1 MERELYGLPSF
12 NFMASIKLMKSS
24 TATHSAYIFYHLFFM
39 LGLEDDMEHNTG
51 NKFDEDPE
59 CLLEQVMYHALRAGR
74 EIVRK
79 EEGRAKVIY
88 IWVSCFLIMSLSSR
102 KELGDSGGNAG

>member
-24 TATHSAYIFYHLFFM
+24 TATHSAYIFYHLVFM
-39 LGLEDDMEHNTG
+39 LGLEDNMEHNTG

-59 CLLEQVMYHALRAGR
+59 CLLEQVTYHALRAGH

-79 EEGRAKVIY
+79 EEVCAQVIY
-88 IWVSCFLIMSLSSR
+88 IWVSCFLMSPSSR
-102 KELGDSGGNAG
+102 KKLGDSGGNAG